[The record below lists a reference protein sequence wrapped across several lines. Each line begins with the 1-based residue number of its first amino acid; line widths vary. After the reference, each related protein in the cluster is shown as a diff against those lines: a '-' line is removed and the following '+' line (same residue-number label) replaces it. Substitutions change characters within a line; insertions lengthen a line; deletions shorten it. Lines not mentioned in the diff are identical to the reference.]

1 MEEIPLFAI
10 SIALGDLWRGEAL
23 KLLEDPRAVVR
34 KLYPELYLIST
45 NAEAESIGSILIRR
59 MGEIEGPT

>member
-34 KLYPELYLIST
+34 KLYPELYLVST
-45 NAEAESIGSILIRR
+45 HTEAERIASIVVRGMSEL
-59 MGEIEGPT
+59 